1 MWWDIIKISDE
12 ERRKIIDRY
21 RRKKTTSNVP
31 SKAKNVTRK
40 AFNCEMCGQRKSIR
54 AIRYYPPMKK
64 LCNSCARQNYG
75 PHFKQ
80 IGEKIE
86 DDWNDRRK

>member
-1 MWWDIIKISDE
+1 
-12 ERRKIIDRY
+12 
-21 RRKKTTSNVP
+21 
-31 SKAKNVTRK
+31 
-40 AFNCEMCGQRKSIR
+40 
-54 AIRYYPPMKK
+54 MKK

-86 DDWNDRRK
+86 DDWDDRRR